1 MCVIFFS
8 LHRFVVNGCN
18 LPGFWDEI
26 RCFYFQEFL
35 KISEKN
41 RQNISKILQ
50 YVTLPHRIRVNCEGV
65 KYFYHA
71 SKDNN
76 SHLPTNWLN

>member
-41 RQNISKILQ
+41 RQNISKILNMLLYLTELEQ
-50 YVTLPHRIRVNCEGV
+50 IVRVSNISIMPQKTIILIFLQIG
-65 KYFYHA
+65 
-71 SKDNN
+71 
-76 SHLPTNWLN
+76 